1 MTDNEIIKALEC
13 CATDKPDD
21 CFQCPYD
28 KMVYNPGYDG
38 CADRCRKDALDLINR
53 QKAENEELR
62 SDKIIAETHERN
74 ARNLFTD
81 CVKQLEEARVEIKEL
96 KDILEKVPTN
106 AYDLQ
111 VEASEKLENQIK
123 SEAIKEFAKKID
135 KILER
140 YSAIHNSAEIAM
152 QDVIECDNETIE
164 MQSVWDVHTLIA
176 NEIGSEPEEMNR
188 LQDNIETIAKERLL
202 KEIEKDFRLLVKE
215 MTESLKWNHRKEYEK
230 NG

>member
-1 MTDNEIIKALEC
+1 MTEREIIKEFE
-13 CATDKPDD
+13 KEIKYVKENEK
-21 CFQCPYD
+21 YD
-28 KMVYNPGYDG
+28 YFNPIVDI
-38 CADRCRKDALDLINR
+38 DLCEDVLNIMKLQNEKIKEFDEKLIIQR
-53 QKAENEELR
+53 GLIDYQKAEIERLEKETKDKERAYNDEFCLRKEWQTKCQEL
-62 SDKIIAETHERN
+62 
-74 ARNLFTD
+74 
-81 CVKQLEEARVEIKEL
+81 LEEKQTA
-96 KDILEKVPTN
+96 
-106 AYDLQ
+106 
-111 VEASEKLENQIK
+111 K
-123 SEAIKEFAKKID
+123 SEAIKGVIKKID
-135 KILER
+135 ELLER

-215 MTESLKWNHRKEYEK
+215 MTDVEVNQKKEDEN